1 MSAGGRP
8 WSQGRA
14 GFVRTFAASRL
25 LVIFLIVG
33 ASVAGPPQSVSRSP
47 SGGPA
52 RVAAP
57 RRPAD
62 VSGLR
67 RTPVPW
73 DDRTYRPTVVV
84 RRGTSQGSG
93 TIIAS
98 VDGET
103 LVLTASHVVKA
114 EGPIFVEL
122 HRYNLRLEG
131 RAAAPGAWPRV
142 ISAGLAAVDTAADL
156 AILRIEKMTALPYVA
171 RFTHKND
178 EPPPNSVVTSIGI
191 DLGKKL
197 THWNSRL
204 VETLTF
210 ELNDSGSARP
220 FLITEKIPEHGRSG
234 GGLFLTNGDLVG
246 VCVGHSELV
255 KGKRMGVFAAGV
267 SIRRLLEEHQLTAV
281 ILRSEL
287 RIVGLRKER
296 APATRESAATNPSS
310 TVTPTRSVGGEPPGP
325 SVP

>member
-1 MSAGGRP
+1 MSAGDRP
-8 WSQGRA
+8 RSQARV
-14 GFVRTFAASRL
+14 GFALTFAASRF
-25 LVIFLIVG
+25 LVLFL
-33 ASVAGPPQSVSRSP
+33 VAGAAVTGAPQSVSRTP
-47 SGGPA
+47 ANPA
-52 RVAAP
+52 RAAAP
-57 RRPAD
+57 RRPSD
-62 VSGLR
+62 GSGLR

-122 HRYNLRLEG
+122 HRYNLRMEG
-131 RAAAPGAWPRV
+131 RAAPPGAWPRV
-142 ISAGLAAVDTAADL
+142 ISASLAAADTAADL
-156 AILRIEKMTALPYVA
+156 AIVRMEKITALPYVA
-171 RFTHKND
+171 RLTHKND
-178 EPPPNSVVTSIGI
+178 EPPPNAVVTSIGV

-197 THWNSRL
+197 THWSSRL

-210 ELNDSGSARP
+210 ELNDSGSARS

-234 GGLFLTNGDLVG
+234 GGLFLANGDLVG

-255 KGKRMGVFAAGV
+255 KAKRMGVFAAGE
-267 SIRRLLEEHQLTAV
+267 SIRRLLDEHQMTAT

-287 RIVGLRKER
+287 RTARLKRER
-296 APATRESAATNPSS
+296 SPDARGSGPGRSDS
-310 TVTPTRSVGGEPPGP
+310 TVTPTRSGGEEPPVP
-325 SVP
+325 SAP

>member
-1 MSAGGRP
+1 MSAADRP
-8 WSQGRA
+8 RSQDRA
-14 GFVRTFAASRL
+14 GFARTFAVSWL
-25 LVIFLIVG
+25 LVLFLAAG
-33 ASVAGPPQSVSRSP
+33 ASVAGAPQSVSRSP
-47 SGGPA
+47 ASPA
-52 RVAAP
+52 RATAP
-57 RRPAD
+57 RTPAD
-62 VSGLR
+62 SSGLR
-67 RTPVPW
+67 RTPVPA

-103 LVLTASHVVKA
+103 LVLTASHVVNA
-114 EGPIFVEL
+114 DGPIFVEL
-122 HRYNLRLEG
+122 HRYNLRMEG
-131 RAAAPGAWPRV
+131 RAAQPGAWPRV
-142 ISAGLAAVDTAADL
+142 ISAGLAAVDTTADL
-156 AILRIEKMTALPYVA
+156 AIVRIEKMTALPYVA
-171 RFTHKND
+171 RLTHNDD

-197 THWNSRL
+197 THWTSRL

-234 GGLFLTNGDLVG
+234 GGLFLANGDLVG

-255 KGKRMGVFAAGV
+255 RGRRMGVFAAGI
-267 SIRRLLEEHQLTAV
+267 SIRRLLDEHQLTAV

-287 RIVGLRKER
+287 RMARLKKER
-296 APATRESAATNPSS
+296 TPAARESEAAHSGS
-310 TVTPTRSVGGEPPGP
+310 MVTPTRSDGGEPPVASGP
-325 SVP
+325 